1 MKKPTLEMPPEALGR
16 FRGFLRSYSEPTCKR
31 EVSRDILE
39 ETMRTGLIIVVVLM
53 PFAVVVTTDCTSL
66 STAWSVN
73 YVASH
78 LKTNAQEI

>member
-1 MKKPTLEMPPEALGR
+1 
-16 FRGFLRSYSEPTCKR
+16 
-31 EVSRDILE
+31 
-39 ETMRTGLIIVVVLM
+39 MRTGLIIVVVLM